1 MMQAI
6 RGRAGS
12 IIVKILFALL
22 ILSFGAVGDFG
33 LPVP

>member
-12 IIVKILFALL
+12 IIVKILFGLL
-22 ILSFGAVGDFG
+22 ILSFGLWGI
-33 LPVP
+33 